1 MITKQE
7 FNQAAE
13 QVRKSLVIAMPK
25 MITYK
30 SYVQRAVLN
39 EVTQQELEDVRDCRI
54 NQGMIDKL
62 TRIAASQWRTERSAF
77 NLYCAAMAVATIVKE
92 YDWGIQYLTSDGLYQ
107 MAERIY
113 NS

>member
-7 FNQAAE
+7 FTQASE
-13 QVRKSLVIAMPK
+13 QVRMNLATAMPK
-25 MITYK
+25 MIAYK
-30 SYVQRAVLN
+30 SYVQLAVLDKAS
-39 EVTQQELEDVRDCRI
+39 QQELEDVRDCRI

-62 TRIAASQWRTERSAF
+62 ARIAASQWRTERSAF